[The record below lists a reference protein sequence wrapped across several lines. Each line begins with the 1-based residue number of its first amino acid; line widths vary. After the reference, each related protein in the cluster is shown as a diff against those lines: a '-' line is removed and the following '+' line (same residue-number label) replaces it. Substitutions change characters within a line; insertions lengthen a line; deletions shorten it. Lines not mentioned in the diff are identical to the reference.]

1 MKNRNCL
8 QILLKSTIAA
18 ALLVESAFAD
28 VNGHLLVE
36 SSGIKAVD
44 RQLDVSFTE
53 NGEVRIAWDTESM
66 SNAILQVSTNCVDW
80 TEVSNASSPFFT
92 PFNNE
97 VSTYY
102 RVVYAL
108 AGDDTPAGPE
118 DPEDAGGVI
127 VGTPAD
133 EVDGEPGPDMSWADR
148 NGDGLLDAKDLEG
161 IPGGPDDLMNAIV
174 AMQGAEA
181 KSVPAPIEWLEEI
194 LDRLNQSQGEDE
206 PGNRVGMIVSVNP
219 AVDVDTFRNRLEHGP
234 GLHDSIHC
242 IVGGTMCS
250 ARSSNDPIF
259 FTHHANLDEIVEG
272 EKQHLLIA
280 LVNFPD
286 DLSGIVSTMLHDTG
300 MAVIRKM
307 GGEVNDGDNDSG
319 QDGYPVL
326 IHGIAAADSPIEGFW
341 IAPSVEVSA
350 LAGAIASTSLHNN
363 GAFLPWHRGIS
374 LHNNGAFLPWH
385 RGISLHNNGAFLPW
399 HRAHITF
406 PDDLGPPG
414 GALQENRDPVPA
426 LITGIWTKSSG
437 TRLADD
443 LDLLLNHLW
452 HDAIP
457 EGDDI
462 NGGENP
468 ARMLMLDTGPISL
481 SSRDPEKK
489 AGLDVGPVNLVMQ
502 DGAGNAIGR
511 EGAVYIFHRENDDDN
526 LSERIHD
533 TAMAVIRK
541 IGAAPEG
548 GGGRVVVR
556 AASLQNDPGSDSV
569 QGVVVEIDKP
579 SPKIAHQVLSG
590 DDDSGDDI
598 GMVLLEIDKSSTK
611 IAEAI
616 LKAGESLAAEHFVVI
631 LDTTPTD
638 GEEPALPM
646 AFAGPAVWLQS
657 RLGIGSEHWPE
668 PALEGE
674 EAGSIFIILE
684 EQGEELSLDIS
695 WGFPQDY
702 DAMRNRLEH
711 GPGLRDRDHLIIRGA
726 LVDEIWTDGTFS
738 SIRQGEADV
747 ENNVE
752 LIDVAGGLS
761 VASPENNEESFI
773 KLGDI
778 KGE

>member
-1 MKNRNCL
+1 MHQLPIKKRNSL
-8 QILLKSTIAA
+8 QVPVKFAFAA
-18 ALLVESAFAD
+18 VLMISSAFAD
-28 VNGHLLVE
+28 VGGHLQVE
-36 SSGIKAVD
+36 STGINTR
-44 RQLDVSFTE
+44 RQLDVRFTG

-80 TEVSNASSPFFT
+80 TQVSNASSPFFT

-108 AGDDTPAGPE
+108 AGGNRNPAE
-118 DPEDAGGVI
+118 
-127 VGTPAD
+127 

-206 PGNRVGMIVSVNP
+206 PGNRLGMIVSVNP
-219 AVDVDTFRNRLEHGP
+219 TVDVDTFRNRLEHGP

-259 FTHHANLDEIVEG
+259 FTHHANLDKIIEG
-272 EKQHLLIA
+272 EKQDLLIA

-385 RGISLHNNGAFLPW
+385 R
-399 HRAHITF
+399 AHITF

-462 NGGENP
+462 NAGDP
-468 ARMLMLDTGPISL
+468 ARLVMLDTGPVSL
-481 SSRDPEKK
+481 TSRDSEDN
-489 AGLDVGPVNLVMQ
+489 AGLDVGPVNLVMK

-511 EGAVYIFHRENDDDN
+511 EGAVYLFHRENNDGN
-526 LSERIHD
+526 LSRRVHD

-548 GGGRVVVR
+548 GGGGGGGRVVVR
-556 AASLQNDPGSDSV
+556 AASLLNDPGSDSV
-569 QGVVVEIDKP
+569 QGVVVEIDKS

-598 GMVLLEIDKSSTK
+598 GMVLLEIDKSSPK

-616 LKAGESLAAEHFVVI
+616 LKAGESLAEEHFVVI

-638 GEEPALPM
+638 GDEPALPM

-668 PALEGE
+668 WLQSRLGIGSEHWPEPALEGE
-674 EAGSIFIILE
+674 ESGPIFIILG

-761 VASPENNEESFI
+761 VASPENNGESFI